1 MPSRMIHYLVAEKVA
16 EKIPIRDRNRFKI
29 GSLCPDMSSRENG
42 SKHVTHFQEIAGE
55 IKGANW
61 AGVVEK
67 HGADM
72 REDDLYL
79 GVFCHILT
87 DAIWFHDIM
96 EPQVRSR
103 AKSYEEREAGYRQ
116 GYLDFH
122 RLNYILPRV
131 YGLKYELTEDR
142 NIVLEGV
149 QPEFFDMVFHGMYQD
164 FFEEPKASP
173 EELTIYPY
181 EMAIACIERCIDEC
195 VKKLTAFREGR
206 FLGDAREF
214 YVPVRKVCVAA
225 LMQDGY
231 RMFRKKEQ

>member
-16 EKIPIRDRNRFKI
+16 EKLPIRDRNRFKI
-29 GSLCPDMSSRENG
+29 GSLCPDMASRENG

-61 AGVVEK
+61 AGFAEK
-67 HGADM
+67 HGEDM
-72 REDDLYL
+72 RRDDLYL

-96 EPQVRSR
+96 EPQVRSH

-116 GYLDFH
+116 GYFDFH

-131 YGLKYELTEDR
+131 YRLKYELEEDR
-142 NIVLEGV
+142 NIVLEGI
-149 QPEFFDMVFHGMYQD
+149 QPELYDMVFDGMYQD
-164 FFEEPKASP
+164 FFEEPEASP

-181 EMAIACIERCIDEC
+181 EMAIACIERCIDAC

-206 FLGDAREF
+206 SLGDAREF
-214 YVPVRKVCVAA
+214 YVPVR
-225 LMQDGY
+225 
-231 RMFRKKEQ
+231 RM

>member
-42 SKHVTHFQEIAGE
+42 SKHVTHFQEVAGE

-67 HGADM
+67 HGTDM

-131 YGLKYELTEDR
+131 YGLRYELTEDR

-149 QPEFFDMVFHGMYQD
+149 QQELFDMVFHGMYQD
-164 FFEEPKASP
+164 FFEKPEASP

-181 EMAIACIERCIDEC
+181 EMAIACIERCIDAC
-195 VKKLTAFREGR
+195 VKKLTAFREGKS
-206 FLGDAREF
+206 LGDAREF
-214 YVPVRKVCVAA
+214 YVPVR
-225 LMQDGY
+225 
-231 RMFRKKEQ
+231 RM

>member
-16 EKIPIRDRNRFKI
+16 KKIPIRDMNRFKI

-42 SKHVTHFQEIAGE
+42 SKHVSHFQEIAGE

-61 AGVVEK
+61 ARCAEK
-67 HGADM
+67 HGEDM
-72 REDDLYL
+72 RRDDLYL
-79 GVFCHILT
+79 GVFCHVLT

-96 EPQVRSR
+96 EPQIRSR
-103 AKSYEEREAGYRQ
+103 AKSNEEREAGYLQ

-131 YGLKYELTEDR
+131 YGLKYELAEDR

-149 QPEFFDMVFHGMYQD
+149 QPELFDMVFQGMYQD

-181 EMAIACIERCIDEC
+181 EMAIACIERCIDAC
-195 VKKLTAFREGR
+195 VKKITAFREGR
-206 FLGDAREF
+206 TLGDAREF
-214 YVPVRKVCVAA
+214 YVPVR
-225 LMQDGY
+225 
-231 RMFRKKEQ
+231 RM